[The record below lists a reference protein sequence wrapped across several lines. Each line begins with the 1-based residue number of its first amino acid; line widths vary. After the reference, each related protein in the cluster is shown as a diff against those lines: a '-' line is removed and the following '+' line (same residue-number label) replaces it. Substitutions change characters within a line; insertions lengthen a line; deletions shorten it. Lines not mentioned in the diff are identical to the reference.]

1 MDEFL
6 NQMNQQNKI
15 EHTKYTQNLWY
26 TTKPAYLHPNTQPQ
40 IQNFNQQQLGPYQQQ
55 AYIQYQQLVQCQQF
69 PQPVYQPV
77 QQPVQRRQVYI
88 TPDEA
93 EEVIISKVV
102 IDPEKKFQIYI
113 GNLPRGVADAEM
125 RDAFRGCGDI
135 KNVHITERGY
145 GFVNF
150 TRKEG
155 AMNALMQHDFIIRG
169 QKVALAGFHQKL
181 QIILR
186 RIPPKALDE
195 IRFQA
200 CITKYLHQ
208 RHPGLF
214 CFAQIQAAKF
224 GCSAYLHFLSKEDS
238 INAFETLKTTD
249 FTKFAIRELQI
260 VSNLDSAKIVPNEEV
275 ERRQASGE
283 NPNQD
288 LDSEVLQFLCLRYVE
303 KSGGQPQQQAIQQ
316 PVYQQQVQNNY
327 DSQQSMQHAIP
338 VQQAQPQ
345 RNNNMNVNATSV
357 YLKMMSMGTN
367 DQQVTQS
374 MIQFGSVTKIT
385 MINDKAQHMGM
396 SPCAIVFFGQP
407 EYADAALRS
416 GQVMINGVQVN
427 VTPHVK
433 KMCEML
439 IILFINN
446 IISPIIDM
454 YDIQQYE
461 IQILIFTFQNCQWL
475 RQRIECRQLV
485 QRIKWVKTHYEV
497 DNKQEVLIQY
507 LLFIVYINTIN
518 IFSKLE
524 MVFSQIKN
532 NKFQQ
537 IREMDCMHI
546 NILYNNCIFTLKTSI
561 RKFSEWCLCPGP

>member
-1 MDEFL
+1 MDDLDELL
-6 NQMNQQNKI
+6 NQMNNQKKQIEQAKPKPNIPQQAAKPIFPQQNM
-15 EHTKYTQNLWY
+15 
-26 TTKPAYLHPNTQPQ
+26 QPPMPQ
-40 IQNFNQQQLGPYQQQ
+40 MQNFNQPQYQPQFQQYQQQ
-55 AYIQYQQLVQCQQF
+55 YPPY
-69 PQPVYQPV
+69 
-77 QQPVQRRQVYI
+77 QQPVQYQQFQQPQYQPMQQPAQQRQVYI
-88 TPDEA
+88 TPEEA
-93 EEVIISKVV
+93 GEVDISKIV
-102 IDPEKKFQIYI
+102 IDPEKQFQIYI

-125 RDAFRGCGDI
+125 LDAFRGCGDI
-135 KNVHITERGY
+135 KNVHIKPEAGF

-155 AMNALMQHDFIIRG
+155 AMNALMQRDFIIRG
-169 QKVALAGFHQKL
+169 QKVVLAGFHKKL

-186 RIPPKALDE
+186 RIPPKAQDE

-260 VSNLDSAKIVPNEEV
+260 VSNPDSAKIVPNEEV

-288 LDSEVLQFLCLRYVE
+288 LDSEVLQFLCLRFVE
-303 KSGGQPQQQAIQQ
+303 KSGGQPQQQAMQQ
-316 PVYQQQVQNNY
+316 PVYQQQAQNNY
-327 DSQQSMQHAIP
+327 GGYQQPMQHAMP

-357 YLKMMSMGTN
+357 YLKMMPMGTN

-374 MIQFGSVTKIT
+374 MNQFGSVIRVTL
-385 MINDKAQHMGM
+385 INDKEHMGM
-396 SPCAIVFFGQP
+396 NPCAIVFFGQP

-433 KMCEML
+433 KM
-439 IILFINN
+439 
-446 IISPIIDM
+446 
-454 YDIQQYE
+454 
-461 IQILIFTFQNCQWL
+461 
-475 RQRIECRQLV
+475 
-485 QRIKWVKTHYEV
+485 
-497 DNKQEVLIQY
+497 
-507 LLFIVYINTIN
+507 
-518 IFSKLE
+518 
-524 MVFSQIKN
+524 
-532 NKFQQ
+532 
-537 IREMDCMHI
+537 
-546 NILYNNCIFTLKTSI
+546 
-561 RKFSEWCLCPGP
+561 

>member
-1 MDEFL
+1 MDELDEFL
-6 NQMNQQNKI
+6 NQMNQKNRI
-15 EHTKYTQNLWY
+15 ERGKYTTNIQY
-26 TTKPAYLHPNTQPQ
+26 TVKPAFPQPNTQPQ
-40 IQNFNQQQLGPYQQQ
+40 IQNFDQQQLRPYQQQ
-55 AYIQYQQLVQCQQF
+55 TNIQFLQPVQCQQYS
-69 PQPVYQPV
+69 QPVYQPV

-93 EEVIISKVV
+93 EEVDISKVV

-135 KNVHITERGY
+135 KNVYITERGY

-155 AMNALMQHDFIIRG
+155 AMNALMQRDFIIRG

-186 RIPPKALDE
+186 RIPPKAQDE

-214 CFAQIQAAKF
+214 CFTQIQAAKF

-238 INAFETLKTTD
+238 INAFEILKTTE

-260 VSNLDSAKIVPNEEV
+260 VSNPDSAKIVPNEEV
-275 ERRQASGE
+275 ERRQASGK

-288 LDSEVLQFLCLRYVE
+288 LDSEVLQFLCLRFVE

-316 PVYQQQVQNNY
+316 PVYQQYVQNNY
-327 DSQQSMQHAIP
+327 DSYQPIQHTMH
-338 VQQAQPQ
+338 VQLAQPK
-345 RNNNMNVNATSV
+345 RNTNTNVNVTSV
-357 YLKMMSMGTN
+357 YLKMMPMGTN

-374 MIQFGSVTKIT
+374 MIQFGSVTRIT
-385 MINDKAQHMGM
+385 LINDKEHMGM
-396 SPCAIVFFGQP
+396 NPCAIVFFGQP
-407 EYADAALRS
+407 EYADAAIRS
-416 GQVMINGVQVN
+416 GQVMINGVQVT

-433 KMCEML
+433 KM
-439 IILFINN
+439 
-446 IISPIIDM
+446 
-454 YDIQQYE
+454 
-461 IQILIFTFQNCQWL
+461 
-475 RQRIECRQLV
+475 
-485 QRIKWVKTHYEV
+485 
-497 DNKQEVLIQY
+497 
-507 LLFIVYINTIN
+507 
-518 IFSKLE
+518 
-524 MVFSQIKN
+524 
-532 NKFQQ
+532 
-537 IREMDCMHI
+537 
-546 NILYNNCIFTLKTSI
+546 
-561 RKFSEWCLCPGP
+561 